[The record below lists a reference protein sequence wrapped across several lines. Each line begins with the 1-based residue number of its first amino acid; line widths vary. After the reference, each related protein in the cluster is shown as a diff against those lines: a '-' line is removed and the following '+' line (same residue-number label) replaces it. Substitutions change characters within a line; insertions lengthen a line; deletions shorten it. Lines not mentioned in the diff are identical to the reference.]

1 MNQAAENTSTQVAQL
16 QNTIKRLEKENKSLT
31 EKVELTSKHSQSEQ
45 GGLEK
50 RIEKIVEERDRVKE
64 DFELFKADREKK
76 IDDLKR

>member
-1 MNQAAENTSTQVAQL
+1 MNQASENTSSQITQL

-50 RIEKIVEERDRVKE
+50 RIEKTMEDRDRIKE
-64 DFELFKADREKK
+64 DYEMYKTDREKR